1 MHKTLTSFVWFSPKL
16 AQIMFRQFWQKDF
29 WWTESFSQSV
39 LMHLMKFMQKCT
51 WGYIFA
57 MSEEPPTG
65 QKILKISRFSLKC
78 LFIISEQFDQ
88 IS

>member
-1 MHKTLTSFVWFSPKL
+1 
-16 AQIMFRQFWQKDF
+16 
-29 WWTESFSQSV
+29 
-39 LMHLMKFMQKCT
+39 
-51 WGYIFA
+51 

-65 QKILKISRFSLKC
+65 QKILKISRLLKC